1 MVNLM
6 QNADKAAFPLSS
18 APLSSPIT
26 SKRGKAAHGALIA
39 ILVLIAATLSAGCGF
54 HLRGGAITL
63 PDGVSSLRIQGPAHL
78 VDELTMLLEGGGVT
92 ITSNRPD
99 AILIIEREHTDR
111 RVLSVDSDTGKE
123 RERELSYTV
132 VFRVV
137 AADGKELFPRK
148 TVNFLRDYVFDERA
162 VYGSNWEKDV
172 LYKEMRR
179 TAANRIFQY
188 LAIWGR

>member
-1 MVNLM
+1 
-6 QNADKAAFPLSS
+6 
-18 APLSSPIT
+18 
-26 SKRGKAAHGALIA
+26 
-39 ILVLIAATLSAGCGF
+39 
-54 HLRGGAITL
+54 
-63 PDGVSSLRIQGPAHL
+63 
-78 VDELTMLLEGGGVT
+78 MLLEGGGVT